1 MKKKADLEVQSAEDR
16 VELLTARFDVR
27 RAELDSLA
35 DRDLISA
42 NTYAK
47 NQLALEQ
54 AKRRLEQIAADSK
67 TRIDTNRAALALVEE
82 KRAKAELA
90 ATRAQQNID
99 SLVLRAPIDGLVV
112 IRDNRDAS
120 GGFFFS
126 GMTLPAYR
134 AGDNTFAGR
143 PIADVF
149 DLVGDGAAR
158 ARSASRIAP
167 NVTIGQTATVWP
179 DALAAR
185 RSPRRSPPS
194 PAWRRRT
201 FSTSPARFASST

>member
-1 MKKKADLEVQSAEDR
+1 
-16 VELLTARFDVR
+16 
-27 RAELDSLA
+27 
-35 DRDLISA
+35 SA

-47 NQLALEQ
+47 NQLALDQ
-54 AKRRLEQIAADSK
+54 AKRRLEQITSDAT
-67 TRIDTNRAALALVEE
+67 TRVDTNRAALALVEE

-120 GGFFFS
+120 GGFCFS
-126 GMTLPAYR
+126 GMVLPAYR

-149 DLVGDGAAR
+149 HLSGMELRAQVDEVNRSNVSVGQK
-158 ARSASRIAP
+158 AS
-167 NVTIGQTATVWP
+167 VWP
-179 DALAAR
+179 DALAGTPLVATVT
-185 RSPRRSPPS
+185 
-194 PAWRRRT
+194 AI
-201 FSTSPARFASST
+201 AGLASSD